1 MDGSQSIDN
10 PYQIKNRTQ
19 SNPKKRM
26 TTLCVAILFLGL
38 KHLAAI
44 DIKKSEA
51 MLHSFLYLF
60 FFNPKYLIESF
71 KNFVTSIN

>member
-10 PYQIKNRTQ
+10 PYQIKNMTQ
-19 SNPKKRM
+19 STPKKRM
-26 TTLCVAILFLGL
+26 TTQSVVILFLGL
-38 KHLAAI
+38 KHLAI

-60 FFNPKYLIESF
+60 FFNPKNLIESF